1 MQVVSYNSDST
12 QESNMKFREFMDNV
26 SRVQG
31 SLSMGLAYAFL
42 GVILVVTT
50 VLLFVAAPV
59 LAFSIAILACLA
71 RLIYAGVTGR

>member
-1 MQVVSYNSDST
+1 
-12 QESNMKFREFMDNV
+12 MKFREFMDNV
-26 SRVQG
+26 SRVHNQG
-31 SLSMGLAYAFL
+31 SFSMGLVYAFL

-59 LAFSIAILACLA
+59 LVFSIAILACLA